1 MADLVVVAANVKPGS
16 DAVTKRGIAGE
27 AISAGESIF
36 IATDG
41 ELELC
46 EKDQAVADAACVG
59 VALNDAAALQPVEY
73 ARSGTV
79 DMGAILAIG
88 QTYIVGAGPGALA
101 PEADAAAGE
110 FTTVVG
116 IATTANL
123 LKLGILQSGVAHA

>member
-1 MADLVVVAANVKPGS
+1 MADLVVIAANVKPGS
-16 DAVTKRGIAGE
+16 DLVTKRGIAGE
-27 AISAGESIF
+27 AISAGDSVF

-59 VALNDAAALQPVEY
+59 VAVNDAAALQPVEY
-73 ARSGTV
+73 GITGTI

-88 QTYIVGAGPGALA
+88 QTYIVGAGPGGLA
-101 PEADAAAGE
+101 PETDAGAGE

-116 IATTANL
+116 IATTANI
-123 LKLGILQSGVAHA
+123 LKLGILQSGVVHA

>member
-1 MADLVVVAANVKPGS
+1 MADLVVTAANVKPGS
-16 DAVTKRGIAGE
+16 DAVTRRGIAGE
-27 AISAGESIF
+27 AITAGDSLF
-36 IATDG
+36 IAADN

-46 EKDQAVADAACVG
+46 ENDLTAADAACVG

-73 ARSGTV
+73 AVTGTI

-88 QTYIVGAGPGALA
+88 QTYIVGAGAGSLA
-101 PEADAAAGE
+101 PEADAIAGE

-116 IATTANL
+116 IATTTNI

>member
-1 MADLVVVAANVKPGS
+1 MADLVVVPANVKPGS

-27 AISAGESIF
+27 PITAGDSIF
-36 IATDG
+36 VATDL
-41 ELELC
+41 EIELC
-46 EKDQAVADAACVG
+46 EKDQTAADAACKG
-59 VALNDAAALQPVEY
+59 VALNDAALSQPIEY
-73 ARSGTV
+73 AVSGSV

-88 QTYIVGAGPGALA
+88 QTYIVGAGPGGIA
-101 PEADAAAGE
+101 PEADASVGN

>member
-1 MADLVVVAANVKPGS
+1 MADLVVIAANVKPGS
-16 DAVTKRGIAGE
+16 DLVTKRGIAGE
-27 AISAGESIF
+27 AISAGDSLF

-46 EKDQAVADAACVG
+46 EKDQAAADAACVG
-59 VALNDAAALQPVEY
+59 VAVNDAAALQPIEY
-73 ARSGTV
+73 GITGTI

-88 QTYIVGAGPGALA
+88 QTYIVGAGPGGLA
-101 PEADAAAGE
+101 PEADAAVGN

-116 IATTANL
+116 ISTTANI

>member
-1 MADLVVVAANVKPGS
+1 MADLSVVAANVKPGS
-16 DAVTKRGIAGE
+16 DAVTRRGIAGE
-27 AISAGESIF
+27 AITAGDSLF

-46 EKDQAVADAACVG
+46 ENDQAAADAACVG

-73 ARSGTV
+73 AVTGTI

-88 QTYIVGAGPGALA
+88 QTYIVGAAPGGLA
-101 PEADAAAGE
+101 PESDATTGE

-116 IATTANL
+116 IATTTNI

>member
-1 MADLVVVAANVKPGS
+1 MADLVVIAANVKPGS
-16 DAVTKRGIAGE
+16 DLVTKRGIAGE
-27 AISAGESIF
+27 TISAGDSLF

-59 VALNDAAALQPVEY
+59 VAVNDAAALQPVEY
-73 ARSGTV
+73 GITGTI

-88 QTYIVGAGPGALA
+88 QTYIVGAGPGGLA
-101 PEADAAAGE
+101 PEADAAVGN

-116 IATTANL
+116 IATTANI

>member
-1 MADLVVVAANVKPGS
+1 MADLSVVAANVKPGS
-16 DAVTKRGIAGE
+16 DVVTRRGVAGE
-27 AISAGESIF
+27 AITAGDSLF
-36 IATDG
+36 TATDG

-46 EKDQAVADAACVG
+46 EKDQAAVDAACVG

-73 ARSGTV
+73 GVTGTI

-88 QTYIVGAGPGALA
+88 QTYIVGAGPGGLA
-101 PEADAAAGE
+101 PEADAASGD

-116 IATTANL
+116 IAISANI

>member
-1 MADLVVVAANVKPGS
+1 MVDLVVVPANVKPGL
-16 DAVTKRGIAGE
+16 DLVTKRGIAGE
-27 AISAGESIF
+27 AITAGDSLF
-36 IATDG
+36 KATDG

-73 ARSGTV
+73 GITGTI

-88 QTYIVGAGPGALA
+88 QTYIIGAAPGALA
-101 PEADAAAGE
+101 PEADAAVGN

-116 IATTANL
+116 IATTANI
-123 LKLGILQSGVAHA
+123 LKLGILQSGVTHA